1 MDKLT
6 FRALAIRQSELGP
19 KPGDWG
25 LPVCGLYTGGWKC
38 CWWERGKT

>member
-6 FRALAIRQSELGP
+6 FRALAIRQSELGS
-19 KPGDWG
+19 KPGDSG
-25 LPVCGLYTGGWKC
+25 LRVCGLYTEGWKR

>member
-6 FRALAIRQSELGP
+6 FRALAIRQSELGS
-19 KPGDWG
+19 KPGDCG
-25 LPVCGLYTGGWKC
+25 LRVCGLYTGGWKR